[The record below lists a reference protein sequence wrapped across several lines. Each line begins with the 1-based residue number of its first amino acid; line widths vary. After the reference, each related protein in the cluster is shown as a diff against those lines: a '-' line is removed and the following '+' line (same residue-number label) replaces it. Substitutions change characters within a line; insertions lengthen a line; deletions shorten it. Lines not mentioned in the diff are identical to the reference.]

1 VTESVAPLL
10 LGLALGIQH
19 AADADHV
26 VAVATIVSR
35 TRRARAA
42 VAIGALWALGH
53 TLMLAAVGLAVLV
66 LGARIAPGLQAWG
79 EGAVALMLLAL
90 GALRLA
96 WVFRGADPVP
106 AGHAVEPHAHAAE
119 PDDHGLGKPRQHALE
134 PHRHGAEPRDHA
146 VEPHEHGAEPHHH
159 GAEPHPAQ
167 AHVHPHHEAF
177 HSHPHVHEGRVHRH
191 PHLHPSRRLL
201 AAMDSVGPAQALRSV
216 AVGLVHGLG
225 GSAPVVL
232 VGLAT
237 MPGPAGVLAYLG
249 AFGAGTAVGMGAVT
263 WLLSAPWVLG
273 GVRLEPWRRLV
284 AAASGALC
292 LVVGLYLGVQVGTDP
307 ALWGSPRQP

>member
-19 AADADHV
+19 AADADHL

-35 TRRARAA
+35 TRHAGAG
-42 VAIGALWALGH
+42 VVIGALWALGH
-53 TLMLAAVGLAVLV
+53 TLMLAVVGLAVLV

-79 EGAVALMLLAL
+79 EGAVALMLVAL
-90 GALRLA
+90 GALQLA
-96 WVFRGADPVP
+96 WLFRGTDPVP
-106 AGHAVEPHAHAAE
+106 AGHVVEPHDHVLEE
-119 PDDHGLGKPRQHALE
+119 PHDHGADSHD
-134 PHRHGAEPRDHA
+134 HGADSRDH
-146 VEPHEHGAEPHHH
+146 GAP
-159 GAEPHPAQ
+159 
-167 AHVHPHHEAF
+167 AHVHARNEAF

-201 AAMDSVGPAQALRSV
+201 AAIESVGPAQALRSV

-237 MPGPAGVLAYLG
+237 MPGSAGALAYLG

-263 WLLSAPWVLG
+263 WLLTAPWALG
-273 GVRLEPWRRLV
+273 GRRLEPWRRLV
-284 AAASGALC
+284 AAGSGALC
-292 LVVGLYLGVQVGTDP
+292 LVVGVYLGVQVGADP
-307 ALWGSPRQP
+307 GLWGSPRQP